1 MTQDAL
7 PLEPVKPLPLREAYR
22 RAGYENKYTFD
33 QAMQQP
39 ALAMTL
45 RLYAEVIAKEEK

>member
-1 MTQDAL
+1 MTLPL
-7 PLEPVKPLPLREAYR
+7 PLEPVAPLPLREAYR
-22 RAGYENKYTFD
+22 RSGYADNRTFE

-45 RLYAEVIAKEEK
+45 RLYAEVIAKEGK